1 MAEVAKQSKKNI
13 SFSRMMKYFREVRAE
28 MKKVTWPT
36 WSQVRNNTLVVIL
49 SIIVVGVVIWTL
61 DVIFGEALNY
71 LLNR

>member
-1 MAEVAKQSKKNI
+1 MAEVAKQSKRNI